1 MEHLTNEELHDL
13 FFSAISFPEPDKAA
27 HDLMAEMVKRGLVT
41 RTRPTGGAH
50 PAPGDSIYFA
60 PPLVVTAAEVDR
72 ITAAA
77 RDSVKAVLG
86 V

>member
-1 MEHLTNEELHDL
+1 
-13 FFSAISFPEPDKAA
+13 
-27 HDLMAEMVKRGLVT
+27 MVKRGLVT
-41 RTRPTGGAH
+41 RTRPSGGAH

-60 PPLVVTAAEVDR
+60 PPLVVTAAEIDR
-72 ITAAA
+72 ITAVA